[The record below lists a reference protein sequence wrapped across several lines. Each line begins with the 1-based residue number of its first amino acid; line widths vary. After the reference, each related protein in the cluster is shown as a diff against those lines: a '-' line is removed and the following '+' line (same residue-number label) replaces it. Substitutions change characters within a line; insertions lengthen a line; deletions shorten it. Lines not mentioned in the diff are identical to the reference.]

1 MPGLDAIG
9 LVVRDLDASRA
20 FYARV
25 GLDIPQDDEGHGHVE
40 ATVGGVRIMFDT
52 IETVR
57 SFDPSWEPPSG
68 GHRVGLA
75 FLCDTPDEVDR
86 VHRELVEAG
95 YESHKEPFDAFW
107 GQRYAVVHDPDG
119 TGVDLFAAQP
129 G

>member
-1 MPGLDAIG
+1 MPSLDAIG

-20 FYARV
+20 FYAMV
-25 GLDIPQDDEGHGHVE
+25 GLEVPPDDEGHGHVD

-75 FLCDTPDEVDR
+75 FLCDSPGEVDR
-86 VHRELVEAG
+86 VYGELVEAG

-107 GQRYAVVHDPDG
+107 GQRYAQVLDPDG
-119 TGVDLFAAQP
+119 NMVDLFARL
-129 G
+129 